1 MADSKIAANSDLF
14 NTLSYERTFGRPK
27 STSALPPTSDIPGE
41 AGLSLMSCVLEHL
54 TTLFMCTR
62 PSQTSS
68 LRGIVVTPEGLEG
81 GADPRRDSEALGD

>member
-1 MADSKIAANSDLF
+1 MSPYG
-14 NTLSYERTFGRPK
+14 YERTSSRSK
-27 STSALPPTSDIPGE
+27 STSAPPPKPDIPGE

-81 GADPRRDSEALGD
+81 GANLRRDSEALGD